1 MIIIDIRD
9 IHHVYRLTSWVHLL
23 LNLRWMEERKITCV
37 PNPKNRDRV
46 KSAGASG
53 GIYGLAFVGALIY
66 YLQHAATFWAGI
78 LGFIKALVWPA
89 MLVYYIM
96 DYLKM

>member
-1 MIIIDIRD
+1 MIIINICDY
-9 IHHVYRLTSWVHLL
+9 HHVADVPAGILLL
-23 LNLRWMEERKITCV
+23 LNIYAMEDRKIICA
-37 PNPKNRDRV
+37 PDNKNKERV

-66 YLQHAATFWAGI
+66 YLQHAATFWAGV
-78 LGFIKALVWPA
+78 LGFVKALVWPA